1 MSGEYLLRKEKINK
15 EKKREEEV
23 KWGEK
28 GKKEIENRGKESE
41 KGGKGRKNI

>member
-28 GKKEIENRGKESE
+28 GTKAVTGE
-41 KGGKGRKNI
+41 GKGAAAPPP